1 MYYYSLLRFHI
12 SANNYMRTRR
22 KLEKHS
28 LDLLKDRRK
37 LRIITNRDLYS
48 RLRTFKTPFIK

>member
-1 MYYYSLLRFHI
+1 
-12 SANNYMRTRR
+12 MRTRR

-28 LDLLKDRRK
+28 LDLLKNRRK

>member
-28 LDLLKDRRK
+28 LDLLKNRRK